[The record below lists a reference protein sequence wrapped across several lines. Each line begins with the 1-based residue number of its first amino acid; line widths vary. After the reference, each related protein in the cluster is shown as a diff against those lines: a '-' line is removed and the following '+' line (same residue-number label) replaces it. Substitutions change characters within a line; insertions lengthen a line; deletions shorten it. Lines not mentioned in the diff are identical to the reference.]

1 MERKALVKYVLS
13 PFMSVVSRQVV
24 ENCSLILSIN
34 SLLKF
39 KLRVIFSKFLRFTDD
54 TRFLYKEKLKFVLF
68 FFYQP
73 QARDHDKVIL
83 KVASQQP
90 LRKSYLRVLFLA
102 PKKTLIFLKCVDL
115 QRYSETNN

>member
-24 ENCSLILSIN
+24 ENCS
-34 SLLKF
+34 
-39 KLRVIFSKFLRFTDD
+39 
-54 TRFLYKEKLKFVLF
+54 
-68 FFYQP
+68 

-102 PKKTLIFLKCVDL
+102 PKKTLVFLKCVDL